1 MAAAGPG
8 QHARAGEWT
17 CATAYPAPARS
28 LMLGRQNLHLFR
40 LKNTRFDVLGGII
53 YFFLVVSAGVFQV
66 LVVGVRGRCFV
77 VGRSNRHPC
86 IG

>member
-1 MAAAGPG
+1 MLGAGTPRASAVAAAGPG
-8 QHARAGEWT
+8 QRARAGQWT

-53 YFFLVVSAGVFQV
+53 YFFLVVSAGKFHYTCNG
-66 LVVGVRGRCFV
+66 LYL
-77 VGRSNRHPC
+77 
-86 IG
+86 